1 MMKLSLRNSFLIFC
15 AITAIIFIS
24 LTLPPSLGDFDIRI
38 VIILVLLLINANYQ
52 IEIEGRSF
60 SINYP
65 LLFPVIAFFGPG
77 WASLLAAIGLISVN
91 EFESPKFVFL
101 FNRGSLALAA
111 GFSALCFNQLSQS
124 RGFLLALTVSTLV
137 YFFVN
142 LILVIITLLF
152 DKETRNDIPFHA
164 FIDTFKTLLPSIAIS
179 ALFYNAYRYLDV
191 FGVVGGFL
199 IFISLR
205 SGALLGHLEA
215 NYRISLIKALLRA
228 VYAKD
233 PDLMEHLEKVA
244 YYSKLLAKRCGYPRW
259 KLQILDEASYF
270 HDIGKLEIADDIL
283 KKSSSLTLTEYK
295 EMQTHPER
303 GLLFLKEIPLPKT
316 HRKIVENI
324 ALYHHERYDGKGY
337 PFGIKG
343 DEIPLEARIVAVADT
358 WDAMTGKRCYRE
370 AMSPDNAIAELWR
383 VKGTQLDPDLV
394 EAFIEAIQAEIKHSP
409 QNVTKKLPIQ
419 KAL

>member
-1 MMKLSLRNSFLIFC
+1 MMKLSLRIRSSFSVQLQQLYLFH
-15 AITAIIFIS
+15 
-24 LTLPPSLGDFDIRI
+24 LRYHLPLGDFDIDRYYSC
-38 VIILVLLLINANYQ
+38 VTLINANYQ

-283 KKSSSLTLTEYK
+283 KKALLTLTEYK

-337 PFGIKG
+337 PFGLKG

-383 VKGTQLDPDLV
+383 VKRNPIDPDLV
-394 EAFIEAIQAEIKHSP
+394 EAH
-409 QNVTKKLPIQ
+409 
-419 KAL
+419 